1 MDKFITRTK
10 RSCDDDKKCKTRKY
24 DISYL
29 QLGFTVAGTDAEP
42 LPQCVI
48 CADLL
53 ANDSMKPCKLKRHLE
68 TKHPTLK
75 DKPLDFFKLK
85 LSGLEQQKR
94 NLSKHTSV
102 SNRCLEASYYVS
114 KRVSKLGKPH
124 TIADALILPAAKD
137 ICQVMF
143 GENFA
148 QQISDIPL
156 SNDTVSR
163 RISDMASD
171 VKEQLLANIMQSQYY
186 ALQLDET
193 TDVAGLAQLLT
204 YVRYVKNANIEEDIL
219 FCLSFP
225 EHTTGEALFEVLDG
239 YLQDAGMS

>member
-1 MDKFITRTK
+1 MQLSGQTRFRTSVISSGTDFGKKFMDKFITRTK
-10 RSCDDDKKCKTRKY
+10 RSCDDDASSAPTPKKCKTRKY

-29 QLGFTVAGTDAEP
+29 QFGFTVAGTDAEP

-102 SNRCLEASYYVS
+102 SNRCLEASYNVS
-114 KRVSKLGKPH
+114 KRVAKVGKPH
-124 TIADALILPAAKD
+124 TIAEALILPAAKD

-143 GENFA
+143 GDNFA

-156 SNDTVSR
+156 SNDAVSR

-171 VKEQLLANIMQSQYY
+171 VN
-186 ALQLDET
+186 
-193 TDVAGLAQLLT
+193 LLT
-204 YVRYVKNANIEEDIL
+204 CTRTPA
-219 FCLSFP
+219 
-225 EHTTGEALFEVLDG
+225 H
-239 YLQDAGMS
+239 